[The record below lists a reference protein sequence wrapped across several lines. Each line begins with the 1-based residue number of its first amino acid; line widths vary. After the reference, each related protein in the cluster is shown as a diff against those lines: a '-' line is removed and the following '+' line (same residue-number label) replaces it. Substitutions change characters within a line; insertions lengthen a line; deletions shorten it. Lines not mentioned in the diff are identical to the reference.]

1 MNPQVIAWIIVFVA
15 MLLLEGATANLVSIW
30 FAGGAL
36 LSLLAAMLKV
46 SLIWQILIF
55 IFASAI
61 LLAVIYP
68 RAKKKLKN
76 ETIVPTNADRIIGM
90 DGILTEE
97 INPISGTGAVKVDGK
112 IWSARSDSGAVIPN
126 HTIVTVLRIEGV
138 RAIVAEKKSEKE

>member
-55 IFASAI
+55 IFTSAI

>member
-1 MNPQVIAWIIVFVA
+1 MNPEIITWIVVFAA
-15 MLLLEGATANLVSIW
+15 MLLLEAATAGLVSIW

-55 IFASAI
+55 IFSSAF

-76 ETIVPTNADRIIGM
+76 GTIVPTNADRIIGM

-97 INPISGTGAVKVDGK
+97 IDPISGTGAVKVDGK
-112 IWSARSDSGAVIPN
+112 VWSARSDSGAVIPN
-126 HTIVTVLRIEGV
+126 QTVVSVLRIEGV
-138 RAIVAEKKSEKE
+138 RAIVAEKKTEKE